1 MCRGAFL
8 KSCIEHFPLCC
19 SFSFPQVHS
28 LRYIPLGTVPQGTF
42 PQVHFLRSVSA
53 AGVLVQGVV
62 YAAFILAEEENSSE
76 PLLAVML
83 KLDPSDGMTYKCLET
98 EAELHGRHFWS
109 TKIGL
114 DIPTKCPWRLWRQLT
129 SYGLIISGFVMEGN
143 SRIPIQEW
151 SLFLI
156 VSPSLER
163 LQGLILPETAQR

>member
-1 MCRGAFL
+1 M
-8 KSCIEHFPLCC
+8 
-19 SFSFPQVHS
+19 
-28 LRYIPLGTVPQGTF
+28 
-42 PQVHFLRSVSA
+42 SA

-143 SRIPIQEW
+143 SKIPIQEW
-151 SLFLI
+151 SIFLI
-156 VSPSLER
+156 VSPSLELKKEEGR
-163 LQGLILPETAQR
+163 ASFVVLMKERRDCRRGNKRDEQDFGVLMNKKQD

>member
-1 MCRGAFL
+1 M
-8 KSCIEHFPLCC
+8 
-19 SFSFPQVHS
+19 
-28 LRYIPLGTVPQGTF
+28 
-42 PQVHFLRSVSA
+42 SA
-53 AGVLVQGVV
+53 AGVIVQGVV

-163 LQGLILPETAQR
+163 LQGLILPETAQRCRLVKSSSLMPDGAPPASPEDIPAGEQFEGERPSTD